1 MKTFIKQLL
10 REEIE
15 TMPKKAIVQKFMDFV
30 IDNLGIDGKVTAI
43 LTNEKDGIRTT
54 AVYNHVEASI
64 KVYIKNRAIV
74 DILRSLAHEMVHHKQ
89 NQRGELKDNPYAGD
103 DGSPQE
109 NEANAKAGELIRIFG
124 RQNPEIYES

>member
-1 MKTFIKQLL
+1 MKHFIKQLL

-15 TMPKKAIVQKFMDFV
+15 TMPKKAIVQKFMEFV
-30 IDNLGIDGKVTAI
+30 IDNLGIEGEVTAL
-43 LTNEKDGIRTT
+43 LTNNKDGIRTT
-54 AVYNHVEASI
+54 AVYNNAHASI

-74 DILRSLAHEMVHHKQ
+74 DILRSIAHEMVHHKQ
-89 NQRGELKDNPYAGD
+89 NQRGDLENNPHAGD
-103 DGSPQE
+103 DGSPEE

>member
-1 MKTFIKQLL
+1 MKSFIKQLL

-15 TMPKKAIVQKFMDFV
+15 MMPKKAIVQKFMEFV
-30 IDNLGIDGKVTAI
+30 IDNLGIDGEVTAI
-43 LTNEKDGIRTT
+43 LTNKKDGIRTT
-54 AVYNHVEASI
+54 AVYNNAHASI

-89 NQRGELKDNPYAGD
+89 NQRGELENNPHAGD

-109 NEANAKAGELIRIFG
+109 NESNAKAGELIRIFG